1 MTSILIK
8 IIPLD
13 LAATLSPGIL
23 ALSVILLGSKAH
35 PKIRTFS
42 LLVGTLVVAIV
53 IAILGL
59 TLSAATPESVKPT
72 LISAVIDLVLGLVFV
87 YFGIKQLASK
97 DKNIKENDSDQG
109 YQVFKWLIVGFLIA
123 ATNFDAVL
131 LSLAAAKEVGDA
143 AISSF
148 QKWILLI
155 INIGFFVLPTSLPFT
170 LYLIFP
176 RFAGKI
182 LGKLNDFLIKY
193 SKYILFIMFLV
204 FGLYFIYR
212 SLKYFI

>member
-42 LLVGTLVVAIV
+42 LLVGTLLVAIA

-59 TLSAATPESVKPT
+59 TIAKATPESVQPT
-72 LISAVIDLVLGLVFV
+72 LISAIVDLVLGLVFI
-87 YFGIKQLASK
+87 YFAIKQLVAK
-97 DKNIKENDSDQG
+97 ERKIKENDQAQG
-109 YQVFKWLIVGFLIA
+109 YQIFRWLIIGIIIS

-131 LSLAAAKEVGDA
+131 LNLAAAKEVGDA
-143 AISSF
+143 AISSIA
-148 QKWILLI
+148 KIILLAV
-155 INIGFFVLPTSLPFT
+155 NILFFIAPTSIPFV

-176 RFAGKI
+176 KFAAKI

-193 SKYILFIMFLV
+193 AKYILFIMFAI
-204 FGLYFIYR
+204 FGIYFVYR
-212 SLKYFI
+212 ALKYFI